1 MSTPDR
7 NVDFDKVYHNERE
20 SRFEIRLGTEIAELT
35 YARQG
40 EKVLVLFHT
49 GVPPAWEG
57 RGIGARLVKAAL
69 EYARQ
74 NGYSII
80 PLCSFVAAYL
90 RRHPEYQDLVA
101 SSNQWC

>member
-1 MSTPDR
+1 MSTPEL
-7 NVDFDKVYHNERE
+7 NLDFDKVYHNEQE
-20 SRFEIRLGTEIAELT
+20 NRFEIRLGTEIAELT

-57 RGIGARLVKAAL
+57 RGIGSRLVKAAL
-69 EYARQ
+69 DYARQ
-74 NGYSII
+74 NGYKII

-101 SSNQWC
+101 KE